1 LSDQFIFRVISLL
14 ALGIIKAKIVIFGS
28 FVTKIAVPVVL
39 GKIENIL
46 RISDNIKKNQ

>member
-1 LSDQFIFRVISLL
+1 MSDQFIFRAICLA
-14 ALGIIKAKIVIFGS
+14 ALGIIKAKIVIFVS
-28 FVTKIAVPVVL
+28 FVNEIVVPVVL